1 MSEGASG
8 MVVAKARASN
18 RKSAKTKAVDG
29 GLVFDRVVFS
39 EIAARV
45 LDDIRDVRQ
54 TAGDLMKGFLG
65 RLLTRGPARPGITV
79 EEQGEQVAFHIEVVA
94 RHGVN
99 FYDLWHE
106 IQRRIAERVHQMT
119 GRSCVVN
126 VNVRGVTL

>member
-1 MSEGASG
+1 MAVAEARTSG
-8 MVVAKARASN
+8 
-18 RKSAKTKAVDG
+18 RKSARAKPIDG
-29 GLVFDRVVFS
+29 DLVFDRAVFS

-65 RLLTRGPARPGITV
+65 RLLARGPARPGITV

>member
-1 MSEGASG
+1 MAVAVKRTSG
-8 MVVAKARASN
+8 
-18 RKSAKTKAVDG
+18 RKSARAKAIDG
-29 GLVFDRVVFS
+29 ALVFDHAVFS

-45 LDDIRDVRQ
+45 LDDIRDVKQ

-65 RLLTRGPARPGITV
+65 RLLTRGPTRPGITV
-79 EEQGEQVAFHIEVVA
+79 EEQGDQVAFHIEVVA

-106 IQRRIAERVHQMT
+106 IQRRIAERVRQMT

>member
-1 MSEGASG
+1 MA
-8 MVVAKARASN
+8 VAEARTGS
-18 RKSAKTKAVDG
+18 RKSARAKAIDG
-29 GLVFDRVVFS
+29 DLVFDRAVFS

-65 RLLTRGPARPGITV
+65 RLLTRGPVRPGITV

-106 IQRRIAERVHQMT
+106 IQGRIAERVRQMT

>member
-1 MSEGASG
+1 MA
-8 MVVAKARASN
+8 VAEA
-18 RKSAKTKAVDG
+18 RKSGRGSKSAGTRTIDG
-29 GLVFDRVVFS
+29 DLVFDRAVFC

-65 RLLTRGPARPGITV
+65 RLLARGPARPGITV
-79 EEQGEQVAFHIEVVA
+79 EERGDQIDFHIEVVA

>member
-1 MSEGASG
+1 MAVAEARTSSRRR
-8 MVVAKARASN
+8 AKAI
-18 RKSAKTKAVDG
+18 DG
-29 GLVFDRVVFS
+29 ELLFDRTVFS

-45 LDDIRDVRQ
+45 LDDIRDVKQ

-79 EEQGEQVAFHIEVVA
+79 EERGEQVAFHIEVVA

-99 FYDLWHE
+99 FYDLWRE
-106 IQRRIAERVHQMT
+106 IQQRIAERVRQMT

>member
-1 MSEGASG
+1 
-8 MVVAKARASN
+8 MVVARARASG
-18 RKSAKTKAVDG
+18 RKSAGVKTIDG
-29 GLVFDRVVFS
+29 DLEFDRAVFS

-45 LDDIRDVRQ
+45 LDDIRDVKQ
-54 TAGDLMKGFLG
+54 TAGDLMKGFLS
-65 RLLTRGPARPGITV
+65 RLLTRGPTRPGITV
-79 EEQGEQVAFHIEVVA
+79 EEQGDQVAFHIEVVA

-106 IQRRIAERVHQMT
+106 IQQRIAERVRQMT

>member
-1 MSEGASG
+1 
-8 MVVAKARASN
+8 MVVARARASD

-54 TAGDLMKGFLG
+54 TAGDLMKGVLG

-79 EEQGEQVAFHIEVVA
+79 EEQGEKVAFHIEVVA

-119 GRSCVVN
+119 GRSCIVN

>member
-1 MSEGASG
+1 
-8 MVVAKARASN
+8 MVVAGASTGR
-18 RKSAKTKAVDG
+18 RKSSKAKAVDG
-29 GLVFDRVVFS
+29 DLVFDRAVFS

-79 EEQGEQVAFHIEVVA
+79 EEQGDQVAFHIEVVA

-99 FYDLWHE
+99 FYDLWNE
-106 IQRRIAERVHQMT
+106 IQRRIAERVSQMT

>member
-1 MSEGASG
+1 MSAAKSQKSG
-8 MVVAKARASN
+8 RRSAGAKA
-18 RKSAKTKAVDG
+18 VG
-29 GLVFDRVVFS
+29 GALVFDQSVFTD
-39 EIAARV
+39 IAARV

-65 RLLTRGPARPGITV
+65 RLLARGPTRPGITV
-79 EEQGEQVAFHIEVVA
+79 EERGEQVAFHIEVVA

-106 IQRRIAERVHQMT
+106 IQRRIAERVRQMT

>member
-1 MSEGASG
+1 MAVAEARKSG
-8 MVVAKARASN
+8 
-18 RKSAKTKAVDG
+18 RKSARARTVDG
-29 GLVFDRVVFS
+29 DLVFDRAVFTD
-39 EIAARV
+39 IASRV

-65 RLLTRGPARPGITV
+65 RLLARGPARPGITV
-79 EEQGEQVAFHIEVVA
+79 EERGEQIAFHIEVVA

-99 FYDLWHE
+99 FYDLWRE
-106 IQRRIAERVHQMT
+106 IQRRIAERVRQMT

>member
-1 MSEGASG
+1 MAVSWTR
-8 MVVAKARASN
+8 KTD
-18 RKSAKTKAVDG
+18 RKSGRTKPVDG
-29 GLVFDRVVFS
+29 DLVFDRAVFG

-65 RLLTRGPARPGITV
+65 RLLARGPARPGITV
-79 EEQGEQVAFHIEVVA
+79 EERGEQVAFHIEVVA

-99 FYDLWHE
+99 FYDLWQE
-106 IQRRIAERVHQMT
+106 IQRRIAERVRQMT

>member
-1 MSEGASG
+1 MAVAEARKSG
-8 MVVAKARASN
+8 RESARAG
-18 RKSAKTKAVDG
+18 TVDG
-29 GLVFDRVVFS
+29 DLVFDRAVYTD
-39 EIAARV
+39 IASRV

-65 RLLTRGPARPGITV
+65 RLLARGPARPGITV
-79 EEQGEQVAFHIEVVA
+79 EERGELVAFHIEVVA

-106 IQRRIAERVHQMT
+106 IQRRIAERVGQMT